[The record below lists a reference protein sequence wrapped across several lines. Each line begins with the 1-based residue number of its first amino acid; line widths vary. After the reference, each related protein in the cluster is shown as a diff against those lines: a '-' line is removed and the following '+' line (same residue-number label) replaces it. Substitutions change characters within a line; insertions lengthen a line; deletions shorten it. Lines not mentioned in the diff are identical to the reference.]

1 MKKLL
6 LLTVT
11 IIVIFGFYIITKP
24 LYCGMS
30 GNCAADYDLDSL
42 GPWMH
47 NDRTLPFE
55 SFVKEWLSGDN
66 FDAFYKYSVGDDF
79 RESPG
84 KYFGKEIPSLEGIAT
99 DWDDHS
105 PVYISVPLDTLD
117 YNKKTQI
124 GHQDNLRVW
133 SKEKIQL
140 KDNGVY
146 FKTTEPHFLETYY
159 TVIGLIDKALCHEL
173 APNIK
178 GECVDSRIVYFEDDG
193 GGTIGHQSAIAIFG
207 LFQLENKKEYMVP
220 LKYLTHKMVKKYI
233 NK

>member
-6 LLTVT
+6 LVLFLSLGLIAYLTNTNYV
-11 IIVIFGFYIITKP
+11 
-24 LYCGMS
+24 L
-30 GNCAADYDLDSL
+30 NSL
-42 GPWMH
+42 GPWVH

-66 FDAFYKYSVGDDF
+66 FDAFYKYDVGDDF

-84 KYFGKEIPSLEGIAT
+84 KYFGKEIPSLEGVPN
-99 DWDDHS
+99 WDNNK
-105 PVYISVPLDTLD
+105 VYYISVPLDTLD
-117 YNKKTQI
+117 YDKKTQE
-124 GHQDNLRVW
+124 GYQNKQRGW
-133 SKEKIQL
+133 SEEKINL
-140 KDNGVY
+140 KNNGVY
-146 FKTTEPHFLETYY
+146 FKTTEPHFLVTYY
-159 TVIGLIDKALCHEL
+159 TVIGLIDNELCHEL

-178 GECVDSRIVYFEDDG
+178 GECVDSRIVYFEDYG
-193 GGTIGHQSAIAIFG
+193 GGTIGTQSAIAIFG

>member
-1 MKKLL
+1 MKKFLL
-6 LLTVT
+6 L
-11 IIVIFGFYIITKP
+11 IVGVIVVFGSYVITKP

-30 GNCAADYDLDSL
+30 GNCAADYVLDSL
-42 GPWMH
+42 GPWVH

-66 FDAFYKYSVGDDF
+66 FDEFYKYDVGDDF

-99 DWDDHS
+99 DWDDHN

-117 YNKKTQI
+117 YDKKTQE
-124 GHQDNLRVW
+124 GYQNKQRGW
-133 SKEKIQL
+133 SEEKINL
-140 KDNGVY
+140 KNNGVY

-159 TVIGLIDKALCHEL
+159 TVIGLIDKDLCHEL

-178 GECVDSRIVYFEDDG
+178 GECVDSRIVYFEDYG
-193 GGTIGHQSAIAIFG
+193 GGTIGTQSAIAIFG

>member
-6 LLTVT
+6 LVLFLSLGLIAYSTNTNYV
-11 IIVIFGFYIITKP
+11 
-24 LYCGMS
+24 L
-30 GNCAADYDLDSL
+30 NSL
-42 GPWMH
+42 GPWVH

-66 FDAFYKYSVGDDF
+66 FDEFYKYDVGDDF

-84 KYFGKEIPSLEGIAT
+84 KYFGKEIPSLEGVSN
-99 DWDDHS
+99 WDNNK
-105 PVYISVPLDTLD
+105 VYYISVPLDTLD
-117 YNKKTQI
+117 YDKKTQE
-124 GHQDNLRVW
+124 GYQNKQRGW
-133 SKEKIQL
+133 SEEKINL

-159 TVIGLIDKALCHEL
+159 TVIGLIDKSLCLEL

-193 GGTIGHQSAIAIFG
+193 GGTIGPQSAIAIFG

-220 LKYLTHKMVKKYI
+220 LKYLKHKMVKKYV

>member
-1 MKKLL
+1 MKKILL
-6 LLTVT
+6 LLFLSLGLIAYSTNTNYV
-11 IIVIFGFYIITKP
+11 
-24 LYCGMS
+24 L
-30 GNCAADYDLDSL
+30 NSL
-42 GPWMH
+42 GPWVH

-66 FDAFYKYSVGDDF
+66 FDAFYKYDVGDDF

-99 DWDDHS
+99 DWDDHN

-133 SKEKIQL
+133 SKEKTRL
-140 KDNGVY
+140 KNNGVY

-159 TVIGLIDKALCHEL
+159 TVIGLIDKDLCHEL

-178 GECVDSRIVYFEDDG
+178 GRTLDVGCGSKPYQDLYESSEYIGEFSVIADSF
-193 GGTIGHQSAIAIFG
+193 
-207 LFQLENKKEYMVP
+207 
-220 LKYLTHKMVKKYI
+220 
-233 NK
+233 